1 MQELTILGYFT
12 KYNEARLAEIGG
24 HEIIKVAELEGLP
37 FIVEEI
43 RFKEK
48 LVTEFGTKDAYI
60 LDVNISPGTVGPEMR
75 TVFINQTALMSK
87 VAWMKE
93 NGGYEGVMFTFRK
106 RVSERRMNVYWDI
119 DVFAE
124 TEEE

>member
-1 MQELTILGYFT
+1 MGYFT

-60 LDVNISPGTVGPEMR
+60 LDVNISPGTEVPELR

-124 TEEE
+124 SEEE